1 MRIIISLFIVL
12 LLMVSQARAQE
23 TKVPIKE
30 IQPVAQR
37 SLETFSQLVT
47 KDNYR
52 QMGFESPEEVRSA
65 TLGTP
70 IQDFMVRLDK
80 LKKYEPGSRPDEL
93 LTATSQVIYPVLV
106 KGQVRSS
113 ITLSKT
119 KGSWQAVSF
128 GGFNFVKL
136 VSSTLM
142 ESSKVTGLDYSS
154 YFTVRVPSLNL
165 FFLGFR
171 SNNELMLVPLT
182 DNPMLKFKA
191 GASMKAERAFS
202 AILPDAKAHN
212 GLPR

>member
-1 MRIIISLFIVL
+1 MRILISLFIAL
-12 LLMVSQARAQE
+12 SLMALQASAQD
-23 TKVPIKE
+23 TKGLIQE

-37 SLETFSQLVT
+37 SLETFSQLIT

-70 IQDFMVRLDK
+70 IQDFMVQLDK
-80 LKKYEPGSRPDEL
+80 LKKYESGSRPDEL

-119 KGSWQAVSF
+119 KESWQAVSF
-128 GGFNFVKL
+128 GSTNFVKL

-142 ESSKVTGLDYSS
+142 ESSKVTELDYSS
-154 YFTVRVPSLNL
+154 YFIVRVPSLNL

-171 SNNELMLVPLT
+171 SNNELMLVPLM
-182 DNPMLKFKA
+182 DNNRLKFKA
-191 GASMKAERAFS
+191 GVSMKAERVFS
-202 AILPDAKAHN
+202 TILPDAKAHD

>member
-1 MRIIISLFIVL
+1 MRILISLLIALF
-12 LLMVSQARAQE
+12 LMASQASAQE
-23 TKVPIKE
+23 TKVLIKE
-30 IQPVAQR
+30 IQPAAQR
-37 SLETFSQLVT
+37 SLKTFSQLVT
-47 KDNYR
+47 KENYR

-65 TLGTP
+65 TLGAP

-93 LTATSQVIYPVLV
+93 LTATSQVIYPVFV

-119 KGSWQAVSF
+119 KESWQAVSF

-154 YFTVRVPSLNL
+154 YFLVRVPSLNL

-182 DNPMLKFKA
+182 DNTMLEFKA
-191 GASMKAERAFS
+191 GASMKAEKVFS

>member
-12 LLMVSQARAQE
+12 LLMVSQVSAQE
-23 TKVPIKE
+23 TKVLIKE

-37 SLETFSQLVT
+37 SLKSFSQLVT
-47 KDNYR
+47 KENYR
-52 QMGFESPEEVRSA
+52 QMGFESPEEVHSA

-70 IQDFMVRLDK
+70 IQDFMVRLDR
-80 LKKYEPGSRPDEL
+80 LKKYEPGSKPYEL

-106 KGQVRSS
+106 KDKVRSS
-113 ITLSKT
+113 ITISKT
-119 KGSWQAVSF
+119 KESWQAVSF
-128 GGFNFVKL
+128 GGPNFVKL

-154 YFTVRVPSLNL
+154 YFIVRVPSLNL

-171 SNNELMLVPLT
+171 SNNELMLVPLMDDT
-182 DNPMLKFKA
+182 RLKFKA
-191 GASMKAERAFS
+191 GVSMKAERVFS
-202 AILPDAKAHN
+202 TILPDAKAHD